1 MNRMIMTA
9 IAAATFGSVAYAG
22 EIAAT
27 DTLMTRSEPATV
39 TVFERDRGI
48 TGSNVIAATAGTPLR
63 VDAGLVLDT
72 RDQAI
77 ADNGQVTVY
86 SFASTPDNSAVTF
99 SPR

>member
-1 MNRMIMTA
+1 MKRIIMTA
-9 IAAATFGSVAYAG
+9 IAAATFGSAAYATP
-22 EIAAT
+22 AST

-48 TGSNVIAATAGTPLR
+48 NGSDTATVTAGAPSM
-63 VDAGLVLDT
+63 VNAGLILVP

-77 ADNGQVTVY
+77 AENGQVTVY
-86 SFASTPDNSAVTF
+86 SFASTSDNSAVTF

>member
-1 MNRMIMTA
+1 MNRFIMTA
-9 IAAATFGSVAYAG
+9 IAAATFGSVAVA
-22 EIAAT
+22 EPAA

-48 TGSNVIAATAGTPLR
+48 SGSDTIAATAGTAIS
-63 VDAGLVLDT
+63 VDAGLILEP

-77 ADNGQVTVY
+77 AEDGQVTVY
-86 SFASTPDNSAVTF
+86 SFAAPADNSAVTF